1 MHNIAAGIDRYDII
15 SPMMINPARRTMWVC
30 AGVTAASV
38 FGIFAPSI
46 FGMDG
51 FNGGF
56 AISFA
61 CIILAITM
69 AIVTIMYAGRAK
81 SLDTMLDKKDM
92 LVHWTYTAE
101 EWQTYTQK
109 AYRADTR
116 DKWNLYKL
124 VMGITVIVCI
134 GFFLF
139 HRDSGIIMVV
149 MALGLGTLLAAVI
162 LITTTYDH
170 LQNEN
175 HRGEVFI
182 TRNGAFVNR
191 QLHLWKGWGAQ
202 LDDIQYNEK
211 DRIIEIT
218 YSIPSTT
225 MRNTFTIRIPV
236 PAGQDA
242 KAREVIAQLNQ
253 IGGLNTEPQ
262 GI

>member
-1 MHNIAAGIDRYDII
+1 MCAGI
-15 SPMMINPARRTMWVC
+15 
-30 AGVTAASV
+30 TAASV
-38 FGIFAPSI
+38 FGIFAPSM

-51 FNGGF
+51 FDGGF

-61 CIILAITM
+61 CIVLAITM
-69 AIVTIMYAGRAK
+69 FIVTIMYSGRAK

-92 LVHWTYTAE
+92 LVHWTYTPE
-101 EWQTYTQK
+101 EWQAYTQT
-109 AYRADTR
+109 AYSADTR

-124 VMGITVIVCI
+124 VMAITVIVCT

-139 HRDSGIIMVV
+139 HRDSGMIMVV
-149 MALGLGTLLAAVI
+149 MALGLGILLAVVI
-162 LITTTYDH
+162 LMTTNYDH
-170 LQNEN
+170 WQNKR
-175 HRGEVFI
+175 HRGEVYI
-182 TRNGAFVNR
+182 TKNGAFVNR

-202 LDDIQYNEK
+202 LDDIQYNEN

-225 MRNTFTIRIPV
+225 MRDTATVRVPV
-236 PAGQDA
+236 PSGEDA

-253 IGGLNTEPQ
+253 ISGLNAEPQ